1 MGRMAG
7 RRRFVG
13 ALLCASL
20 LIGAFAGINPAEA
33 RHHQHGGARHYA
45 RHRTA
50 GPIFRI
56 RRAARAAAPEHYASN
71 FSALV
76 VDANSGRTLYSVNE
90 NDLRHPASI
99 SKVMTLYLLF
109 EQLEK
114 GKMRLD
120 TEIPVSAHAASMQPT
135 KLGLRAG
142 SSITVENAIKA
153 IVTQSANDMAVAV
166 AEAIGGDEAN
176 FAHLMTEK
184 AHALGMSRSHFANAS
199 GLPNPEQI
207 STAHDLA
214 ILGRA
219 IQERFP
225 RYYAYFSTPS
235 FTYAGRTMR
244 NHNNLLGRVAGMD
257 GIKTGFVSASGF
269 NLLASVRRG
278 GRHVVAVVLG
288 GVTAGSRDHI
298 MAGLIDRYFDE
309 ASDQRTAPAIAE
321 ATPNDSAVA
330 TDQAV
335 VARTEPR
342 VQPQTQVLAYAA
354 PISDKPRP
362 AFVSGT
368 PKSVGEDHSSTGSI
382 ALEGSTRAHII
393 TASAVARPS
402 STATPST
409 LHWVVGPPG
418 QPLKAADDYAAPR
431 AVAVSRIAKAEE
443 NAGGA
448 TRPEADRPAAAHNGV
463 MIQIGATD
471 DAAKANA
478 LLARAL
484 SENRSWLASAQA
496 FTEKVQKGDA
506 TLYRARFAGLDA
518 DRAEAACKRLKRS
531 GFACFTTKN

>member
-20 LIGAFAGINPAEA
+20 LVGASAGVSPAEA
-33 RHHQHGGARHYA
+33 RHHHGGRHYA
-45 RHRTA
+45 RHRVA
-50 GPIFRI
+50 GPVFRI
-56 RRAARAAAPEHYASN
+56 RHASRRSAAPEHYASN

-120 TEIPVSAHAASMQPT
+120 TEISVSAHAASMQPT

-153 IVTQSANDMAVAV
+153 IVTQSANDMAVAI

-176 FAHLMTEK
+176 FAHMMTEK

-219 IQERFP
+219 IQQRFP

-309 ASDQRTAPAIAE
+309 ASEQHTAPAIAE
-321 ATPNDSAVA
+321 ATPNDGAVETEQAVA
-330 TDQAV
+330 ERV
-335 VARTEPR
+335 EPKA
-342 VQPQTQVLAYAA
+342 QPQVLAYAV
-354 PISDKPRP
+354 PPSDKPRP

-368 PKSVGEDHSSTGSI
+368 PKSVGEDHLSTGSI
-382 ALEGSTRAHII
+382 ALEGSTRAHIVP
-393 TASAVARPS
+393 ASAVAHPS

-409 LHWVVGPPG
+409 LHWMVGPSG
-418 QPLKAADDYAAPR
+418 QSSKAADDDGTPR
-431 AVAVSRIAKAEE
+431 TAVVTRVAKAEASTSE
-443 NAGGA
+443 AARSEAGQPIVSH
-448 TRPEADRPAAAHNGV
+448 TGV

-518 DRAEAACKRLKRS
+518 DRAEAACKRLKRT